1 MTASTLRRVLDIS
14 IESFSQKGCFYVIQT
29 LVIVLWLGVCAV
41 QDIRQR
47 QIANTLTLG
56 VGLLALIYL
65 LWAGRRGWA
74 RPQRGG
80 LALAL
85 ALVLTL
91 PGYALGRFG
100 AGDVKLLAAR
110 RWPPISSTCSGR

>member
-1 MTASTLRRVLDIS
+1 
-14 IESFSQKGCFYVIQT
+14 
-29 LVIVLWLGVCAV
+29 
-41 QDIRQR
+41 
-47 QIANTLTLG
+47 

-65 LWAGRRGWA
+65 LWAGSTWLGAPRSE
-74 RPQRGG
+74 GG

-100 AGDVKLLAAR
+100 AGDVKLLAALALASNLDALLWSLIGAAVFQGAWVLIHQR
-110 RWPPISSTCSGR
+110 LSAR